1 MERELMNCKSN
12 KLRDAVVLALVVG
25 VGGTGTAI
33 AQEAGTTN
41 LDKIEVTGS
50 RIKRAD
56 VETSQPVF
64 SMSRQQIESQGLT
77 SIGDVIQNISSG
89 GSALNSNVNN
99 GGNGETRVNLRNLGS
114 NRTLVLVNGRRWVGG
129 TGLGGAV
136 DLNTIP
142 TAAVERIE
150 VLKDGASTI
159 YGSDA
164 ISGVVNIIL
173 RQNFDGAEANAYF
186 GQYDKGD
193 GSRESYDFTIGSTG
207 DRWHATLGVGYVKE
221 EPVWSGDREIS
232 AVPVFGAVA
241 GTGNSTT
248 IPGGRFGIFGP
259 TGTDP
264 TTGAPTFGA
273 TRFNGTP
280 GFSITNNGGTT
291 SRNYTAADSYN
302 FAPANYLVTP
312 QERKSVFADAGLSIT
327 DNVRFKTTV
336 TYNERESSQILA
348 PMPVVLGRSAPGTNG
363 ADIVISASNI
373 YNNTG
378 RDIDY
383 IQYRAEETGGRI
395 FTQNVKTFGFSGAFE
410 GDFEVGQRFFSW
422 EAGMFY
428 GKNDQT
434 DRTTGLFNISALRN
448 ALGPSFVDAG
458 GVARC
463 GTAASTIDG
472 CVPMNMLSGPGSLTP
487 EMLSYAGFNA
497 HDLYGYEQKTYFGNI
512 GGELFDLQGGAFA
525 FSLGAE
531 HREESGF
538 DDPDAL
544 INSGDTTGNARTATN
559 GGYKLDEAYLELAVP
574 LLADLPGAQLL
585 DFSLATRYSD
595 YSNFGDTTNSK
606 FGFRWKP
613 ITDLM
618 IRGNWSQGFR
628 APSINELFQGV
639 SDTFEDVRD
648 PCAGSFSD
656 GSVNGTR
663 PGSCGAVPAYAQ
675 ANPQVRTATGGNPN
689 LQPETSTSK
698 TLGFVYSPGWVTGLD
713 VSLDWWNI
721 EIEDAIDTQTVQETL
736 DSCYL
741 AGITNAC
748 SLIQREPTG
757 EVSNLLAVPNNI
769 ARIEAEG
776 YDLTVGYRLPD
787 TAWGSFSVVWD
798 STYMSKFVVEKP
810 LQDPETR
817 VGLYRGGS
825 ARDNNWR
832 IRSNL
837 MLNWELGDVGGSAS
851 MRYYSSQVEN
861 CTGAN
866 VATPANVALL
876 CSDPNRTI
884 GAVAAPRNHVPSVTY
899 TDLAAYWKAPW
910 NARVTVGVN
919 NAFDRDPPQAATAFA
934 NSFDSQY
941 EIPGRFYYMRY
952 TQKF

>member
-1 MERELMNCKSN
+1 MNCKSN

-25 VGGTGTAI
+25 VAGTGTAI

-221 EPVWSGDREIS
+221 EPVWAGDREIS

-248 IPGGRFGIFGP
+248 IPGGRFGIFGQ
-259 TGTDP
+259 TGTNP

-410 GDFEVGQRFFSW
+410 GDFEVGQRFFNW

-448 ALGPSFVDAG
+448 ALGPSFVDAS

-487 EMLSYAGFNA
+487 EMLGYAGFNA

-525 FSLGAE
+525 FSFGAE

-713 VSLDWWNI
+713 ISLDWWNI

-741 AGITNAC
+741 AGIANAC

-837 MLNWELGDVGGSAS
+837 MLNWELGDIGGSAS

-876 CSDPNRTI
+876 CSDPNRVTSA
-884 GAVAAPRNHVPSVTY
+884 GAAPRNHVPSVTY